1 MNKNNFLKIFVLFS
15 ILLLITSC
23 VKNKTYNINYI
34 SSYGDLSNVIKEY
47 DGTIDV
53 ELPSLYAFGY
63 KFLGW
68 YDNSDYTGEV
78 ITKIHKGS
86 SGDKTFYA
94 KWSVVLVPPNDNNKE
109 HNFDGKSMNFVIK
122 VESVKQFDP
131 FNSDYIG
138 LNKSFKQAHQKDI
151 EAKYNIKIQYSEWE
165 KDAAWGYERINKI
178 KNDYIFGE
186 LEKNNIYVMEIS
198 SEWIPTLVKSSCL
211 AELYNYGTEKGY
223 FDEYC
228 YMQDDII
235 NQATSV
241 RKEVYGYKVGVAR
254 PDNFMFY
261 NANKVADLN
270 IDDPAE
276 LWLKGEWT
284 WSKFDSWVKE
294 AQTKL
299 ADDEFTI
306 DAGYADFLI
315 GAAPAQGN
323 RLVNASRMLPM
334 FSKKA
339 ITSVIEKIQYYYANG
354 YWNKNRGLEVVS
366 NDFINGKSLLHNG
379 SFNLLNQSVYYD
391 QFTSLSFEL
400 GIVPYPID
408 DNTTAIPYTAPYTY
422 EDTQGNKVK
431 VTEPLKNRKNETLT
445 TNTGDPIYG
454 LDLSESNFLISYD
467 SVNCYSIVNYAGDRL
482 NGINTGIIFDILS
495 NLTDSSTG
503 NLEFESLTKDE
514 QYYLSLSD
522 IVTNTLDK
530 NVLISVQ
537 DTVYYDPIKSW
548 SCLATL
554 GAYDHEDSFS
564 YVIKELVVNNPGDFE
579 VLKDLYNTYLEM
591 NNPLG

>member
-1 MNKNNFLKIFVLFS
+1 MNKNNFLKMFILFS

-78 ITKIHKGS
+78 ITKINKGS

-94 KWSVVLVPPNDNNKE
+94 KWSVVSVPPNDNNKE
-109 HNFDGKSMNFVIK
+109 HNFNGKSMNFVIK
-122 VESVKQFDP
+122 VESVKQSDP
-131 FNSDYIG
+131 FNSDYVG
-138 LNKSFKQAHQKDI
+138 LNKTFKQAHQKDI

-178 KNDYIFGE
+178 KNDYISGE

-299 ADDEFTI
+299 TDDEFTI

-334 FSKKA
+334 FSKKS

-422 EDTQGNKVK
+422 EDTQGNKVE

-445 TNTGDPIYG
+445 TNNGDPIYG

-503 NLEFESLTKDE
+503 NLEYESLTKDE

-530 NVLISVQ
+530 KVLISVQ

-548 SCLATL
+548 SCFATF
-554 GAYDHEDSFS
+554 GAYNHEDSFS

-579 VLKDLYNTYLEM
+579 VLKDLYNTYLEK